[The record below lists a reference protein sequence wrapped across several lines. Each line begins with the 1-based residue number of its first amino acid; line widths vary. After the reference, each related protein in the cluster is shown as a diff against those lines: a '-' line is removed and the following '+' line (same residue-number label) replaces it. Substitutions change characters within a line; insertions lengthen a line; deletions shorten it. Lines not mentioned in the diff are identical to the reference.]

1 MSVHLYLCDHLPKSW
16 SCSLYLLQRLSRLTV
31 LCTRTLITNSRNS
44 QDSAIFIYFQVTFSV
59 EMVLVTKASTLPYHS
74 LTPLPTSTVSSHHY
88 RPFKCSE
95 TLLKNQNVF
104 EIPTWCRSHAE
115 RFRTHCR
122 VQTIRVSLTFLPF
135 VKEGLLIRTLSRHW
149 QLHVTLQGFLGQLTD
164 CIVPIT
170 DLVFDIQVTCW
181 FGVSSG
187 GRTYGTLECFCKS
200 NIKSV
205 WLGFFKPVAMC
216 LSGRYDCLWRGEV
229 RVLFPV

>member
-59 EMVLVTKASTLPYHS
+59 EMVLVTKASTLPYHC
-74 LTPLPTSTVSSHHY
+74 LTPLPTSTVSSHHC

-95 TLLKNQNVF
+95 TLLKNQIVF

-164 CIVPIT
+164 CIVSIT

-187 GRTYGTLECFCKS
+187 GRTYGTLECFCES
-200 NIKSV
+200 NIKHGMAGFLQTCRYVSKWSLRLSV
-205 WLGFFKPVAMC
+205 K
-216 LSGRYDCLWRGEV
+216 GEV